1 MRGQSKAPKLIEF
14 KGTSLPV
21 VTATLRS
28 ADVAALETALQKMLG
43 KTPDFFS
50 GEPAVLDFID
60 LPDTGA
66 RIDWLGLI
74 SLLKRYQLQ
83 PVAVRHAGQAEAS
96 ALSAGLFA
104 APNQDMRARPMPQPA
119 AEPEPQPEPEVTP
132 QAAAAEPAPAAT
144 PAAMPAA
151 LQAVA
156 AKPETM
162 IVDRPLRSGQRVHA
176 RGDLIVLDLVS
187 AGAEAIADGNVH
199 VYAPLRGRA
208 LAGARGDHG
217 ARIFTTCMAAELV
230 SIAGVYQTFE
240 QGLPRDIAGKPTH
253 IRLNRS
259 NDGEKLL
266 MQALKIA

>member
-1 MRGQSKAPKLIEF
+1 MRGQAKVPKLIEF

-28 ADVAALETALQKMLG
+28 TDVAALQAALQKMLG
-43 KTPDFFS
+43 NAPDFFS

-60 LPDTGA
+60 PPSSDQKV
-66 RIDWLGLI
+66 DWRGLI
-74 SLLKRYQLQ
+74 ALLKRYQLQ
-83 PVAVRHAGQAEAS
+83 PVAVRHAGAAETS
-96 ALSAGLFA
+96 ALSAGLFV
-104 APNQDMRARPMPQPA
+104 APPQDQRGRPMPQPVP
-119 AEPEPQPEPEVTP
+119 EPEPQAP
-132 QAAAAEPAPAAT
+132 EPAPVA
-144 PAAMPAA
+144 PAAASAPDQSQIQAA
-151 LQAVA
+151 VQAAA
-156 AKPETM
+156 AKPETV

-208 LAGARGDHG
+208 LAGARGDHS

-240 QGLPRDIAGKPTH
+240 QGLPKDIGGKPTQ
-253 IRLNRS
+253 ICLSRTTE
-259 NDGEKLL
+259 GEKLL
-266 MQALKIA
+266 MRALKIA